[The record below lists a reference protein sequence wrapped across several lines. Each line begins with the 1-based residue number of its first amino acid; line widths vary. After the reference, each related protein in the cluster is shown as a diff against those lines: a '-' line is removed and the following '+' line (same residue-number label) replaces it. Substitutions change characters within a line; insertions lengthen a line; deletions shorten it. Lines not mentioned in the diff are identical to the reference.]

1 MEVHI
6 YQLPLKRN
14 YIILNEEFNDA
25 LLNKL
30 IQAPGTIANA
40 SRLSGISKSVLGR
53 YLRKERKRIRIDFLL
68 KIICFLNIP
77 LQETEKNICWIGAN
91 NSQGITNPQLPFVF
105 NTRASARF
113 LAAICNDGWISDGLY
128 YSNSSKELRDSV
140 KEDALS
146 VFGGDEDTIKEWVKE
161 KDQYLSFPSI
171 MRDVLVLITDFKG
184 VKSENNPPV
193 PPFILE
199 DRNLICG
206 WVEQTIAD
214 EGHIA
219 YRPDKYRREIIWR
232 RSFSK
237 NLNEYKLNRD
247 ERRMLNKI
255 GIEYDVKNIGMYK
268 TSKGIEKIRLH
279 MRIAKRENVCKL
291 RKLIKI
297 PHPKKDKTF
306 TEMTKNF
313 KRYKEPSRVKNIIIK
328 ICKEKDYIT
337 TRDLANSTNYKRIN
351 NVHQWLSKYVKE
363 GLLVC
368 IQKHYH
374 KNGHR
379 GRIHTKYTLNRIKS
393 QII

>member
-1 MEVHI
+1 MELHI

-30 IQAPGTIANA
+30 IQVSGTIANA

-91 NSQGITNPQLPFVF
+91 NSRGITNPKLPFAF

-146 VFGGDEDTIKEWVKE
+146 VFGGDEDTIKGWVKE

-171 MRDVLVLITDFKG
+171 MRDVLILITGFKG

-199 DRNLICG
+199 DRNLIYG

-219 YRPDKYRREIIWR
+219 YLPDKYRREIIWR

-237 NLNEYKLNRD
+237 NLNEYKLNID
-247 ERRMLNKI
+247 ERKMLDKI
-255 GIEYDVKNIGMYK
+255 GIKYDVKNIGTYK
-268 TSKGIEKIRLH
+268 TSKGVEKIRLH

-291 RKLIKI
+291 RKLIRI
-297 PHPKKDKTF
+297 PHPRKDRIF
-306 TEMTKNF
+306 TEMIKNF
-313 KRYKEPSRVKNIIIK
+313 K
-328 ICKEKDYIT
+328 
-337 TRDLANSTNYKRIN
+337 
-351 NVHQWLSKYVKE
+351 
-363 GLLVC
+363 
-368 IQKHYH
+368 
-374 KNGHR
+374 
-379 GRIHTKYTLNRIKS
+379 TKS
-393 QII
+393 